1 MFHVKHFN
9 VTQLS
14 EGVTRYR
21 EAVTRKRRPFFG
33 ITRDSVL
40 SLDRVRYTERMS
52 DRMDAIMQRLKRQ
65 RNDDHGI
72 EAKSGSGKLDKGF
85 WSTVSAFANTDGG
98 LIVLGVE
105 EDQKLGTFRANPDFD
120 PRLANDRLISGFSEG
135 QEKPPVTPLPRAR
148 IETDEIEGAPVILVE
163 IFPMRG
169 DSELGRHM
177 PCYVTSQGLAAG
189 AYKRVLDG
197 DKRLS
202 SYEVFQLRTLY
213 EPDYSD
219 REPVPGAV
227 IDDLNPTSWTNLIDS
242 FVKSGSRLT
251 QGTSNNIEVLERLRV
266 VDREGTPT
274 MAGLLALGV
283 YPQQFFPQLF
293 IDVTVHPSRAKAS
306 SPTRFL
312 DRVRCDGPMPVAI
325 EDALNAV
332 VRNLRTR
339 SVEQGSKMIDEPEIP
354 GIVLRE
360 AIVNAVMHRD
370 YSPQVQ
376 GRQVQVDVYPDRVEI
391 KNPGGLWGDRTLQN
405 LDEPTSMSRNEALA
419 NLLSHLPTPGGSFR
433 VAENQ
438 GSGIQRMKAGMRG
451 HGLPQPVFEA
461 GIGEFTVI
469 LQRFGLLTPDIA
481 GWVRTFA
488 PDADHQ
494 QQVALAI
501 AHGLG
506 AVSVKNVRENLGIDS
521 DDAREL
527 LRGLASKG
535 MLSES
540 AVADSFSLPRGQSGL
555 DGTDL
560 AILQT
565 LSKGEERSARDLAD
579 AVGITVAAIRPRL
592 RRLVEGGEVAPTA
605 SPTSRN
611 RKYRLP

>member
-1 MFHVKHFN
+1 
-9 VTQLS
+9 
-14 EGVTRYR
+14 
-21 EAVTRKRRPFFG
+21 
-33 ITRDSVL
+33 
-40 SLDRVRYTERMS
+40 
-52 DRMDAIMQRLKRQ
+52 
-65 RNDDHGI
+65 
-72 EAKSGSGKLDKGF
+72 
-85 WSTVSAFANTDGG
+85 
-98 LIVLGVE
+98 
-105 EDQKLGTFRANPDFD
+105 
-120 PRLANDRLISGFSEG
+120 
-135 QEKPPVTPLPRAR
+135 
-148 IETDEIEGAPVILVE
+148 
-163 IFPMRG
+163 
-169 DSELGRHM
+169 
-177 PCYVTSQGLAAG
+177 
-189 AYKRVLDG
+189 
-197 DKRLS
+197 
-202 SYEVFQLRTLY
+202 
-213 EPDYSD
+213 
-219 REPVPGAV
+219 
-227 IDDLNPTSWTNLIDS
+227 
-242 FVKSGSRLT
+242 
-251 QGTSNNIEVLERLRV
+251 
-266 VDREGTPT
+266 
-274 MAGLLALGV
+274 
-283 YPQQFFPQLF
+283 
-293 IDVTVHPSRAKAS
+293 
-306 SPTRFL
+306 
-312 DRVRCDGPMPVAI
+312 
-325 EDALNAV
+325 
-332 VRNLRTR
+332 
-339 SVEQGSKMIDEPEIP
+339 MIDEPEIP

-391 KNPGGLWGDRTLQN
+391 KNPGGLWGDRTLRN

-506 AVSVKNVRENLGIDS
+506 AVSVKNVRENLGIDT